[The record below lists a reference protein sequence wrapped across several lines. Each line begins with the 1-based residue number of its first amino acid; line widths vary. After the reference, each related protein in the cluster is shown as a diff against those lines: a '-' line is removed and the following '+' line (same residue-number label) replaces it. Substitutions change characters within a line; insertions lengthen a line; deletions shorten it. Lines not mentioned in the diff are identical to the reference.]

1 MNCGAYRRKTGART
15 GHFLLGLMLILTLL
29 LTTGLAVSTVAEP
42 LAVVRIGDGRGDW
55 GHPNPYLHYPRGPG
69 YIRMSWAFDTLI
81 WKDEHGFR
89 PALARS
95 WIYDPEALAFFF
107 ELEPKA
113 RWHDGQV
120 LTAADVAFTIELFQ
134 AHPYHWIGIDDVS
147 HAEVL
152 GAHKVAIHLRQPYAP
167 FLADIAG
174 TMPIMPAHLWRGI
187 KDPNHFTAPEAFIG
201 SGPYRF
207 VDFNPV
213 QGSYLYEA
221 FPDYYL
227 GEPRAKRLIYQR
239 VAQPLAALR
248 NGEVDLAIIR
258 PEMVEPLQRQGFE
271 IIQDERGWNKK
282 LMINHRKAPFDD
294 RRFRRALAHAIDRQE
309 IIDKAQRGQGV
320 PASLGLLSTDHEL
333 YSPDTPD
340 HAYDPEH
347 ALELLRELGYVQ
359 GNDGFLQKE
368 GKRLRIELLVSNIT
382 AGGQTAA
389 DRDGEV
395 IKAQLERIGIRT
407 DLVNLEQGSTDTRVR
422 DWNFDLAVS
431 GHGGISGDARILN
444 EMISSAHG
452 AGSVNS
458 AKFDANEE
466 LNVLLEQQLR
476 AMDPNERRTIVA
488 RIQHLHAE
496 ELPAIP
502 LYYPASFAA
511 SNPAKGVRWF
521 FTPGG
526 IAKGIPIPQNKV
538 SLFP

>member
-1 MNCGAYRRKTGART
+1 MGCGACRWKAGTRIGQL
-15 GHFLLGLMLILTLL
+15 LLGIGLVLVLTA
-29 LTTGLAVSTVAEP
+29 GLAASPVAEP
-42 LAVVRIGDGRGDW
+42 VPEVRIGDGRGDW
-55 GHPNPYLHYPRGPG
+55 GHPNPFLHYPRGPG
-69 YIRMSWAFDTLI
+69 YIRMSWVFDTLI
-81 WKDEHGFR
+81 WKDEHGFG

-95 WIYDPEALAFFF
+95 WTYDPEMLAFVF
-107 ELEPKA
+107 ELEPEA
-113 RWHDGQV
+113 RWHDGKP
-120 LTAADVAFTIELFQ
+120 LTADDVAFTIELFQ
-134 AHPYHWIGIDDVS
+134 EHPYDWIDIDDVS

-152 GAHKVAIHLRQPYAP
+152 GSHKVVIHLRQPYAP

-174 TMPIMPAHLWRGI
+174 TMPIMPAHIWRGI
-187 KDPNHFTAPEAFIG
+187 EDPNRFTDPEAFIG
-201 SGPYRF
+201 SGPYRL

-221 FPDYYL
+221 FADYFL
-227 GEPRAKRLIYQR
+227 GEPRAKRLIYLR
-239 VAQPLAALR
+239 VGQPMAALR
-248 NGEVDLAIIR
+248 NGEVDLATVR

-294 RRFRRALAHAIDRQE
+294 RRFRLALAHAIDRQE
-309 IIDKAQRGQGV
+309 IIDKAQRGQGR
-320 PASLGLLSTDHEL
+320 PASLGLLSPDHEL
-333 YSPDTPD
+333 YSPDTPN
-340 HAYDPEH
+340 HPYAPEH
-347 ALELLRELGYVQ
+347 ALELLQDLGYAR
-359 GNDGFLQKE
+359 GSDGFLQKD
-368 GKRLRIELLVSNIT
+368 GKPLRIELLVSNIT

-407 DLVNLEQGSTDTRVR
+407 DLVNLEQGSTDARVR

-458 AKFDANEE
+458 ARFDTHDE
-466 LNVLLEQQLR
+466 LNALLEQQLR
-476 AMDPNERRTIVA
+476 AMDPEERRAIVA

-502 LYYPASFAA
+502 LYYPDSFAA
-511 SNPAKGVRWF
+511 FDPAKGVRWF

>member
-1 MNCGAYRRKTGART
+1 MNRT
-15 GHFLLGLMLILTLL
+15 KCRQNAGVGIRLLVLALLLMLAA
-29 LTTGLAVSTVAEP
+29 GVSVSTASEP
-42 LAVVRIGDGRGDW
+42 LPDIRIGDGRGDW

-69 YIRMSWAFDTLI
+69 YVRMSWVFDTLI
-81 WKDEHGFR
+81 WKDEDGFR

-95 WIYDPEALAFFF
+95 WSYDAEKRAFVF
-107 ELEPKA
+107 ELEPQA
-113 RWHDGQV
+113 RWHDGEP
-120 LTAADVAFTIELFQ
+120 LTADDVAFTIELFQ
-134 AHPYHWIGIDDVS
+134 EHPYDWIGIDDVS

-152 GAHKVAIHLRQPYAP
+152 GSHEVAIHLRQPYAP

-174 TMPIMPAHLWRGI
+174 TMPIMPAHIWRGI
-187 KDPNHFTAPEAFIG
+187 EDPNRFTAPEAFIG
-201 SGPYRF
+201 SGPYRL

-221 FPDYYL
+221 FADYHL
-227 GEPRAKRLIYQR
+227 GEPKAKRLVYVRIG
-239 VAQPLAALR
+239 QPIAALR
-248 NGEVDLAIIR
+248 NGEVDLVTIR

-294 RRFRRALAHAIDRQE
+294 RRFRQALAHAIDRQE
-309 IIDKAQRGQGV
+309 IIDKAQRGHGRL
-320 PASLGLLSTDHEL
+320 ASFGLLSPDHAL
-333 YSPDTPD
+333 YSSDTPD
-340 HAYDPEH
+340 HAHDPER
-347 ALELLRELGYVQ
+347 ALELLRGLGYAR
-359 GNDGFLQKE
+359 GHDGFLQKA
-368 GKRLRIELLVSNIT
+368 GTPLRIELLVSNIT

-407 DLVNLEQGSTDTRVR
+407 ELVNLEQGSTDTRVR

-458 AKFDANEE
+458 ARFDAHPE
-466 LNVLLEQQLR
+466 LNALLDQQLR
-476 AMDPNERRTIVA
+476 AMDPEERREIVA

-502 LYYPASFAA
+502 LYYPDSFAA
-511 SNPAKGVRWF
+511 FDPAKGVRWF

-526 IAKGIPIPQNKV
+526 IAKGIPIPHNKV
-538 SLFP
+538 SLLP

>member
-1 MNCGAYRRKTGART
+1 MTQRHLRHNTGS
-15 GHFLLGLMLILTLL
+15 FLRIALL
-29 LTTGLAVSTVAEP
+29 LLCTAGFAVGTTAEP
-42 LAVVRIGDGRGDW
+42 LTEIRIGDGRGDW
-55 GHPNPYLHYPRGPG
+55 GAPSPYLHYPRGPG
-69 YIRMSWAFDTLI
+69 YVRMSWVFDTLI
-81 WKDEHGFR
+81 WKDEEGFR

-95 WIYDPEALAFFF
+95 WSYDPEALTFVF
-107 ELEPKA
+107 ELQPNA
-113 RWHDGQV
+113 RWHDGEP
-120 LTAADVAFTIELFQ
+120 LTGADVAFTIELFQ
-134 AHPYHWIGIDDVS
+134 EHPYYWIGIDDVS

-152 GAHKVAIHLRQPYAP
+152 GAYQVAIHLREPYAP

-174 TMPIMPAHLWRGI
+174 TMPIMPAHIWRGI
-187 KDPNHFTAPEAFIG
+187 EDPNSFTAPEAFIG

-221 FPDYYL
+221 FADYYL
-227 GEPRAKRLIYQR
+227 GQPKAKRLIYRR
-239 VAQPLAALR
+239 VGQPIAALR

-294 RRFRRALAHAIDRQE
+294 RRFRLALAHAIDRQE
-309 IIDKAQRGQGV
+309 IIDRAQRGFGR
-320 PASLGLLSTDHEL
+320 PASYGLLSPDHEL

-340 HAYDPEH
+340 HAYDPER
-347 ALELLRELGYVQ
+347 ALDLLRDLGYAR
-359 GNDGFLQKE
+359 GNDGVLQKDGE
-368 GKRLRIELLVSNIT
+368 PLRVELLVSNIT
-382 AGGQTAA
+382 VGGQTSA

-407 DLVNLEQGSTDTRVR
+407 DLVNLEQGSTDTRIR
-422 DWNFDLAVS
+422 EWNFDLAVS

-458 AKFDANEE
+458 ARFDTHLE
-466 LNVLLEQQLR
+466 LNALLEAQLR
-476 AMDPNERRTIVA
+476 AMDSEERRAIVA
-488 RIQHLHAE
+488 QIQHLHAE

-502 LYYPASFAA
+502 LYYPDSFAA
-511 SNPAKGVRWF
+511 FESAKGVRWF
-521 FTPGG
+521 YTPGG